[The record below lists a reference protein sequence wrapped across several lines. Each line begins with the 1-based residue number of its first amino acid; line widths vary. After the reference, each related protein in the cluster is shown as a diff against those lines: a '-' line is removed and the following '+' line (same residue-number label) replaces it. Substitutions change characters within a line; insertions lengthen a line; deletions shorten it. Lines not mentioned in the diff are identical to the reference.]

1 MYRTVQNLWTSWRKN
16 GFIHRVPFRKLLL
29 LAVLVCTLTED
40 VPIAADRSSGL
51 DRMLA
56 GKQFDLVGW
65 VISAAASKVGY
76 AITRPHDYLTASD
89 RDVWV
94 RRYLE
99 DLTSYQR
106 LSARIE
112 AIYADPAASDPAG
125 QTAALREQRD
135 ALRRSLSNRQGLVE
149 AILQDQIESIL
160 AEEDFGLA
168 GQPLPPVRFQLTR
181 LPLLLVVSRRDRI
194 ERIDQREL
202 STGLTVDEMDRVER
216 QVDQRYDVSS
226 LVTPIGGYATYPTML
241 PETSALTFIIETAIH
256 EWTHNYLL
264 FSPVGLNYNSDPV
277 ARTINETA
285 AVIVQREV
293 GARVLRRYYPD
304 MIASAALDSDSRP
317 MPRAQAFDF
326 NGAMRET
333 RLRADALL
341 AEGRIDEAER
351 YMEQRR
357 AIFVNSGYLIR
368 KLNQAYFAFY
378 GAYNAEPGGAPAAG
392 KDRVGPAVQA
402 LRARA
407 PTLGAFVRQ
416 IAQVRTLSDVQ
427 AAPGS

>member
-16 GFIHRVPFRKLLL
+16 SFIHRFPFRKLVLL
-29 LAVLVCTLTED
+29 VILASTLTED
-40 VPIAADRSSGL
+40 VPVASDRSSGL

-56 GKQFDLVGW
+56 GKQFDLAGW
-65 VISAAASKVGY
+65 IVSAAASKLGY
-76 AITRPHDYLTASD
+76 AVTRPHDYLTAGD
-89 RDVWV
+89 RDAWV
-94 RRYLE
+94 RRYLD
-99 DLTSYQR
+99 DLASHQR

-112 AIYADPAASDPAG
+112 AVYADPAVRDAAG
-125 QTAALREQRD
+125 QTAPLREQRD
-135 ALRRSLSNRQGLVE
+135 ALRRSLSNRQGLIE

-168 GQPLPPVRFQLTR
+168 GQALPPLRFQLTR
-181 LPLLLVVSRRDRI
+181 LPLLLIVSRRDHI

-202 STGLTVDEMDRVER
+202 STGLTVDDMDRVER

-241 PETSALTFIIETAIH
+241 PETPALTFVIETATH

-304 MIASAALDSDSRP
+304 MIASATLDSDSQPR
-317 MPRAQAFDF
+317 PRAQSFDF

-357 AIFVNSGYLIR
+357 ALFVDNGYLIR
-368 KLNQAYFAFY
+368 KINQAYFAFY

-392 KDRVGPAVQA
+392 RDRVGPAVQA

-407 PTLGAFVRQ
+407 PTLGAFIRQ
-416 IAQVRTLSDVQ
+416 IARVRTLTDVQ
-427 AAPGS
+427 AAS

>member
-1 MYRTVQNLWTSWRKN
+1 MYRTVQKLWTSWRKN
-16 GFIHRVPFRKLLL
+16 SFIHRFPFRKLVL
-29 LAVLVCTLTED
+29 LVCLACILTED
-40 VPIAADRSSGL
+40 VPVAADRSSGL

-56 GKQFDLVGW
+56 GKQFDLAGW
-65 VISAAASKVGY
+65 VITAAASKLSY
-76 AITRPHDYLTASD
+76 AVTRPSDYLVD
-89 RDVWV
+89 GNRDAWV

-112 AIYADPAASDPAG
+112 AVYADPTVPDAAG
-125 QTAALREQRD
+125 QTAALREERD
-135 ALRRSLSNRQGLVE
+135 RLRRSLSNRQGVIE

-168 GQPLPPVRFQLTR
+168 GQVLPPVRFQLTQ
-181 LPLLLVVSRRDRI
+181 LPLLLIVSRRDRI

-202 STGLTVDEMDRVER
+202 STGLTVDAMDGIES

-241 PETSALTFIIETAIH
+241 PETSALTFIIETATH

-304 MIASAALDSDSRP
+304 MIASAALDSDSQP
-317 MPRAQAFDF
+317 MPRAQSFDF
-326 NGAMRET
+326 NGTMRET

-357 AIFVNSGYLIR
+357 ALFVDNGYLIR

-392 KDRVGPAVQA
+392 RDRVGPAVQA
-402 LRARA
+402 LRARV
-407 PTLGAFVRQ
+407 PTLGAFVRK
-416 IAQVRTLSDVQ
+416 IAQARTLADVQ
-427 AAPGS
+427 SASAN

>member
-1 MYRTVQNLWTSWRKN
+1 MYRTVQKLWTSWRKN
-16 GFIHRVPFRKLLL
+16 RFIHRFHFRKLALL
-29 LAVLVCTLTED
+29 VILASTLTED
-40 VPIAADRSSGL
+40 VPVTSDRGNGL
-51 DRMLA
+51 NRMLA
-56 GKQFDLVGW
+56 GKQFDLAGW
-65 VISAAASKVGY
+65 IVSAAASKLGY
-76 AITRPHDYLTASD
+76 AVTSPHDYLVASD

-99 DLTSYQR
+99 DLGSHQH

-112 AIYADPAASDPAG
+112 AVYADPAVRDAAG
-125 QTAALREQRD
+125 QTAAPREQRD
-135 ALRRSLSNRQGLVE
+135 ALRRSLSNRQALIE

-168 GQPLPPVRFQLTR
+168 GQALPPVWFQLTR
-181 LPLLLVVSRRDRI
+181 LPLLLIVSRRDRI
-194 ERIDQREL
+194 ELIDQREL
-202 STGLTVDEMDRVER
+202 STKLTVDEMDRIER
-216 QVDQRYDVSS
+216 QVDERYDVSS

-241 PETSALTFIIETAIH
+241 PETSALTFVIETATH

-264 FSPVGLNYNSDPV
+264 FSPVGLNYNSDPM

-285 AVIVQREV
+285 AVIMQREV

-304 MIASAALDSDSRP
+304 MVVSAALDSDSQP
-317 MPRAQAFDF
+317 GLRAQSFDF

-357 AIFVNSGYLIR
+357 ALFVDNGYLIR

-392 KDRVGPAVQA
+392 RDRVGPAVQA

-407 PTLGAFVRQ
+407 PTLGAFIRQ
-416 IAQVRTLSDVQ
+416 IARVRTLADVQ
-427 AAPGS
+427 AASGS